1 VRVLLCY
8 RGGVFQGIWRE
19 FLKLTRAR
27 MVSGMAEQRLSDL
40 TKVVIEHRDARDW
53 QQFHTPKE
61 LAVSLCVEAAELLAL
76 MQWKT
81 GEQLTRALVARR
93 TDVADELADVFHSL
107 LLLAHD
113 FQIPLDAALLQKL
126 QKDAEKY
133 PVDKS
138 RGKNLKYNEL

>member
-1 VRVLLCY
+1 
-8 RGGVFQGIWRE
+8 
-19 FLKLTRAR
+19 
-27 MVSGMAEQRLSDL
+27 MAETSLSDL
-40 TKVVIEHRDARDW
+40 TKTVVAHRDERDW

-61 LAVSLCVEAAELLAL
+61 LAVSLVVEATELLAL

-81 GEQLTRALVARR
+81 GEQLTAALAARR
-93 TDVADELADVFHSL
+93 TDVQDELGDVFHSL
-107 LLLAHD
+107 LLLAND

-133 PVDKS
+133 PVHKS

>member
-1 VRVLLCY
+1 LIEVRIV
-8 RGGVFQGIWRE
+8 I
-19 FLKLTRAR
+19 A
-27 MVSGMAEQRLSDL
+27 MAEQSLSEL
-40 TKVVIEHRDARDW
+40 RKTVVAHRDAREW

-81 GEQLTRALVARR
+81 GEQLTQTLAARR
-93 TDVADELADVFHSL
+93 EDVADELADVFHSL
-107 LLLAHD
+107 LLLAND
-113 FQIPLDAALLQKL
+113 FQIELGSALLQKL

-133 PVDKS
+133 PVSKS